1 MKRLLL
7 ILLVFI
13 SCTVDDR
20 IKEIEDLQEQI
31 EKLISSLEGVDVDS
45 ESVTAQLEILQNQ
58 LSELQSEIEAET
70 ETETEEDRDESTF
83 TGLYDGYS
91 WIQERD
97 NAGVN
102 LDETEKQLIYINDD
116 TVYFGNLYD
125 AENIYDECE
134 KEITELVS
142 GEELNEDG
150 DVAEIFF
157 EVNTPEQLMIIAYYP
172 EYEESIR
179 IIFEVNDSVLNMNT
193 SYSSGNGEFL
203 DSEDDVYN
211 ETTSFTWEDFEDF
224 ECP

>member
-1 MKRLLL
+1 MKKLLL

-13 SCTVDDR
+13 SCNVDDR

-70 ETETEEDRDESTF
+70 ETEEDRDESTF

-91 WIQERD
+91 WIEERN

-102 LDETEKQLIYINDD
+102 RDETEKYLIYINDD
-116 TVYFGNLYD
+116 TVYFGGLYD
-125 AENIYDECE
+125 AANIYDSCE
-134 KEITELVS
+134 KEIAQFVS
-142 GEELNEDG
+142 GEEWNYDG
-150 DVAEIFF
+150 DIAEIFF
-157 EVNTPEQLMIIAYYP
+157 EVNTPEQLMIIFYYP

-193 SYSSGNGEFL
+193 SYSSGNGEFV
-203 DSEDDVYN
+203 DSEEDVYN

>member
-1 MKRLLL
+1 MKKLLL

-13 SCTVDDR
+13 SCTVDER

-58 LSELQSEIEAET
+58 LTELQSEIEA

-91 WIQERD
+91 WIQQRD

-102 LDETEKQLIYINDD
+102 LDETEKQLIYIKDN

-125 AENIYDECE
+125 VENIYDDCE
-134 KEITELVS
+134 KEITQLVS
-142 GEELNEDG
+142 GEELNDDG

-172 EYEESIR
+172 EYEESVK
-179 IIFEVNDSVLNMNT
+179 IIFEVNDSVLNMNS
-193 SYSSGNGEFL
+193 SYSSGNGEWV

-211 ETTSFTWEDFEDF
+211 ETNSFTWEDFEDF
-224 ECP
+224 ECSN

>member
-1 MKRLLL
+1 MKKLLL

-58 LSELQSEIEAET
+58 LTELQSEIEA
-70 ETETEEDRDESTF
+70 ETEEDRDESTF

-91 WIQERD
+91 WIQQRD

-102 LDETEKQLIYINDD
+102 LDETEKQLIYIKDN

-125 AENIYDECE
+125 AENIYDDCE
-134 KEITELVS
+134 KEITQLVS
-142 GEELNEDG
+142 GEELNDDG

-172 EYEESIR
+172 EYEESVK
-179 IIFEVNDSVLNMNT
+179 IIFEVNDSVLNMNS
-193 SYSSGNGEFL
+193 SYSSGNGEWV

-211 ETTSFTWEDFEDF
+211 ETNSFTWEDFEDF
-224 ECP
+224 ECPN

>member
-1 MKRLLL
+1 MKKLLL

-13 SCTVDDR
+13 SCTVDER

-58 LSELQSEIEAET
+58 LTELQSEIEA

-91 WIQERD
+91 WIQQRD

-102 LDETEKQLIYINDD
+102 LDETEKQLIYIKDN

-125 AENIYDECE
+125 VENIYDDCE
-134 KEITELVS
+134 KEITQLES
-142 GEELNEDG
+142 GEELNDDG

-172 EYEESIR
+172 EYEESVK
-179 IIFEVNDSVLNMNT
+179 IIFEVNDSVLNMNS
-193 SYSSGNGEFL
+193 SYSSGNGEWV

-211 ETTSFTWEDFEDF
+211 ETNSFTWEDFEDF
-224 ECP
+224 ECSN

>member
-1 MKRLLL
+1 MKKLLL

-70 ETETEEDRDESTF
+70 ETEEDRDESTF
-83 TGLYDGYS
+83 TGLYVGYS
-91 WIQERD
+91 WIEERN

-102 LDETEKQLIYINDD
+102 RDETEKYLIYINDD
-116 TVYFGNLYD
+116 TVYFGDLYD
-125 AENIYDECE
+125 AANIYDSCE
-134 KEITELVS
+134 KEITQLVS
-142 GEELNEDG
+142 GEELNDDG
-150 DVAEIFF
+150 DIAEIFF

-172 EYEESIR
+172 EYEESLR
-179 IIFEVNDSVLNMNT
+179 MIFEVNDSILNINR
-193 SYSSGNGEFL
+193 SYSSGNGEWV
-203 DSEDDVYN
+203 DSIDDVYN

>member
-1 MKRLLL
+1 MKKLLL

-13 SCTVDDR
+13 SCNVDDR

-70 ETETEEDRDESTF
+70 ETEEDRDESTF

-91 WIQERD
+91 WIEERN

-102 LDETEKQLIYINDD
+102 RDETEKNLIYINDD
-116 TVYFGNLYD
+116 TVYFGGLYD
-125 AENIYDECE
+125 AANIYDSCE
-134 KEITELVS
+134 KEIAQFVS
-142 GEELNEDG
+142 GEELNDDG
-150 DVAEIFF
+150 DIAEIFF

-193 SYSSGNGEFL
+193 SYSSGNGEFV
-203 DSEDDVYN
+203 DSEEDVYN

>member
-1 MKRLLL
+1 MKKLLL

-70 ETETEEDRDESTF
+70 ETEEDRDESTF
-83 TGLYDGYS
+83 TGFYDGYS
-91 WIQERD
+91 WIYERN

-102 LDETEKQLIYINDD
+102 LDETEKLLIYINDD
-116 TVYFGNLYD
+116 TVYFGGLYD
-125 AENIYDECE
+125 AANIYDSCE
-134 KEITELVS
+134 KEITQLVS
-142 GEELNEDG
+142 GEEINDG
-150 DVAEIFF
+150 DIAEIFF

-172 EYEESIR
+172 EYDESIR

-193 SYSSGNGEFL
+193 SYSSGNGEFV

>member
-1 MKRLLL
+1 MKKLLL

-58 LSELQSEIEAET
+58 LTELQSEIEA

-91 WIQERD
+91 WIQQRD

-102 LDETEKQLIYINDD
+102 LDETEKQLIYIKDN

-125 AENIYDECE
+125 VENIYDDCE
-134 KEITELVS
+134 KEITQLVS
-142 GEELNEDG
+142 GEELNDDG

-172 EYEESIR
+172 EYEESVK
-179 IIFEVNDSVLNMNT
+179 IIFEVNDSVLNMNS
-193 SYSSGNGEFL
+193 SYSSGNGEWV

-211 ETTSFTWEDFEDF
+211 ETNSFTWEDFEDF
-224 ECP
+224 ECPN

>member
-1 MKRLLL
+1 MKKLLL

-58 LSELQSEIEAET
+58 LTELQSEIEA
-70 ETETEEDRDESTF
+70 ETEEDRDESTF

-91 WIQERD
+91 WIQQRD

-102 LDETEKQLIYINDD
+102 LDETEKQLIYIKDN

-125 AENIYDECE
+125 VENIYDDCE
-134 KEITELVS
+134 KEITQLVS
-142 GEELNEDG
+142 GEELNDDG

-172 EYEESIR
+172 EYEESVK
-179 IIFEVNDSVLNMNT
+179 IIFEINDSVLNMNS
-193 SYSSGNGEFL
+193 SYSSGNGEWV

-211 ETTSFTWEDFEDF
+211 ETNSFTWEDFEDF
-224 ECP
+224 ECPN